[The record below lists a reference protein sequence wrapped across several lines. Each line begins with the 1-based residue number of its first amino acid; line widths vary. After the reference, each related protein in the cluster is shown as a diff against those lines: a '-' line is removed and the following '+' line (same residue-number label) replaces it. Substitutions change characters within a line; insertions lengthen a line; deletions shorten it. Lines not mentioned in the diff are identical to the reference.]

1 MFKTSTLIV
10 TTDILNM
17 YLYLSRKMVS
27 KTVLFYKIAKNQIIL
42 TLLFN
47 SYDISYKKIIFILSD
62 YIILGQCPTNGEY
75 CRSFVKIV
83 LSNFKTI
90 PSNSLIYWMLSI
102 LCSWK
107 QFNNYLWRIDK
118 TWISCLC
125 GLLSNQQSV
134 YLYCDTVVCWWPS
147 CVIQTS
153 ITFLRYKSYRSKR
166 YYFWL
171 PTIIFFIADF

>member
-1 MFKTSTLIV
+1 MALCVVLTMSITPVVAPKSKTIHHG
-10 TTDILNM
+10 
-17 YLYLSRKMVS
+17 SRKCS
-27 KTVLFYKIAKNQIIL
+27 LEKEARETYTA
-42 TLLFN
+42 
-47 SYDISYKKIIFILSD
+47 Y
-62 YIILGQCPTNGEY
+62 
-75 CRSFVKIV
+75 
-83 LSNFKTI
+83 FKTI

-134 YLYCDTVVCWWPS
+134 YLYCDTVVCWWPA